1 MASSLFM
8 RKIISIFLLCFILM
22 PGFGQTQKKVS
33 TYLFAQYTNTM
44 YDITL
49 GNNPWGAGL
58 GLQTFFNNK
67 SNFKPAIELT
77 ADLYL
82 EDDKVLRT
90 GANGKPIDDVG
101 GMINLLV
108 GSSFQPN
115 QNFYLS
121 FLAGPSFIGER
132 TLLGIKPS
140 LGFYFDTNQKW
151 AGKFSYIN
159 VFNRDVETKED
170 FGSVSFAIGLKL
182 F

>member
-1 MASSLFM
+1 M

-44 YDITL
+44 YDITS

-58 GLQTFFNNK
+58 GLQTFFNNRTD
-67 SNFKPAIELT
+67 FKLTIELT
-77 ADLYL
+77 GDLYL
-82 EDDKVLRT
+82 MDDKVGRVR
-90 GANGKPIDDVG
+90 ANDILIDDVP
-101 GMINLLV
+101 GMVNLFV

-140 LGFYFDTNQKW
+140 LGFYFDRNQKW
-151 AGKFSYIN
+151 TGKFSYIN
-159 VFNRDVETKED
+159 IFNRDIETKED